1 MALALSGT
9 SNGSL
14 NNLALSANTG
24 TIMDTARAGGII
36 QVVHQ
41 KYTTTN
47 TISTTTLTD
56 TGVTADITPTSTSNK
71 ILIQAS
77 IPVQGFRSSN
87 EAGGGFVCLRDS
99 TTIYEEVSATGN
111 VRFGQ
116 YFAAIGT
123 TTTNWYSTIPFTI
136 LDSPASTS
144 TLTYK
149 FQASAHN
156 TANGGFIKIN
166 ASSSASGGESHLIL
180 MEVVA

>member
-77 IPVQGFRSSN
+77 IPVNGFRSSS

-99 TTIYEEVSATGN
+99 TTIYEEIGATGN
-111 VRFGQ
+111 VRFSQ
-116 YFAAIGT
+116 YFGSIGT
-123 TTTNWYSTIPFTI
+123 TTINWYFTIPFTI

-156 TANGGFIKIN
+156 TANGGILRIN
-166 ASSSASGGESHLIL
+166 PSSSATGGESHLIL